1 MVKKAV
7 ISAGVF
13 AVAALTAGSV
23 AFAQTSTPAPTSS
36 SSTVTP
42 TTSTSTTMPDS
53 APSTGRAK

>member
-23 AFAQTSTPAPTSS
+23 AFAQTSTVAPTSS

-42 TTSTSTTMPDS
+42 TTMPDS